1 MYTTGVRDSLDERRS
16 RRADRYDEMREG
28 VLYAAPMPSMRHQLV
43 RSELMMDL
51 FHVGRARGL
60 RVAGG
65 LGFFQADDD
74 YRVVDIAAY
83 RLEQTTP
90 RGLEAAAE
98 LLVEIVE
105 PGDESRVKLPWYAAR
120 DVDEVM
126 LVDCETLAVELYA
139 CETGVPVRVE
149 PAYSKVL
156 DCTFTTLDSE
166 HLEVAG
172 PDGTVLVSP

>member
-1 MYTTGVRDSLDERRS
+1 
-16 RRADRYDEMREG
+16 
-28 VLYAAPMPSMRHQLV
+28 
-43 RSELMMDL
+43 
-51 FHVGRARGL
+51 
-60 RVAGG
+60 
-65 LGFFQADDD
+65 
-74 YRVVDIAAY
+74 
-83 RLEQTTP
+83 
-90 RGLEAAAE
+90 

-126 LVDCETLAVELYA
+126 LVDCETLAVELYTCA
-139 CETGVPVRVE
+139 TGVPVRVE

-172 PDGTVLVSP
+172 PDGTVVVSA